1 MQAGIQPGPVLLQLR
16 QISKA
21 FPGVQA
27 LDGVSLELACGEIHG
42 LVGENGAGKSTL
54 IKVLAGVYAL
64 DSGAVRLD
72 GKDLPVLTP
81 ALVHALGVRFIH
93 QELHL
98 VPHFTV
104 AESVYMGQEVQRRW
118 GLDRK
123 SMRARAQKFFHE
135 VLDARINPD
144 ALVRDL
150 GIAERKLVQIARALI
165 DGAARVVVF
174 DEPTAP
180 LPGGESEHVFAAIRS
195 LRDKGVAILYVSH
208 YIEEI
213 TRLCDRVTVFRNGR
227 DVARF
232 DSVNAASADAIVH
245 QMIGR
250 EIGNLFPPHRAVAGA
265 TLLEVNGL
273 ADGAHFSEIDLHVAR
288 GEIVGIAGLLGS
300 GREEFT
306 DTLFGLR
313 RPTQGTVRLDGKL
326 MRLHSPADAVGH
338 GIALVPRD
346 RRHDG
351 VVLDMP
357 LVDNINLAS
366 LQACTTLGLEN
377 RRAANARAAQQTEA
391 LDIRPRSLQT
401 PARLLSGGNQQKVV
415 LARWLASGPRL
426 FLLDEPTLG
435 VDVGA
440 REEIYA
446 LVAGLAGSGVGVIV
460 SSSDLSEL
468 LGICSRIV
476 VLFRGSVVGEYAAAE
491 LDIASLMALTTGSA
505 QVATA

>member
-1 MQAGIQPGPVLLQLR
+1 MTTGTQPGPVLLQLGR
-16 QISKA
+16 ICKA

-27 LDGVSLELACGEIHG
+27 LDGASLVLARGEIHG

-54 IKVLAGVYAL
+54 IKVLAGVYAP
-64 DSGAVRLD
+64 DSGNVQLD
-72 GKDLPVLTP
+72 GQDLPALTP

-98 VPHFTV
+98 VPHFSV
-104 AESVYMGQEVQRRW
+104 AESVYMGQELQALW
-118 GLDRK
+118 GLDRRA
-123 SMRARAQKFFHE
+123 MRKRTRQFFNDVLHAQ
-135 VLDARINPD
+135 INPD

-180 LPGGESEHVFAAIRS
+180 LPGGEAEQVFAAIRG
-195 LRDKGVAILYVSH
+195 LRAQGVAILYVSH

-213 TRLCDRVTVFRNGR
+213 TGLCDRVTVFRNGR

-232 DSVNAASADAIVH
+232 EAVTAASADAIVH

-250 EIGNLFPPHRAVAGA
+250 EIGNLFPVRRAAVGA
-265 TLLEVNGL
+265 PLLQVNGL
-273 ADGAHFSEIDLHVAR
+273 GDGAQFSEIDLQVAR

-313 RPTQGTVRLDGKL
+313 RPTQGTLRLDGKL
-326 MRLHSPADAVGH
+326 LRLQSPADAVAQ

-351 VVLDMP
+351 VVLDMA
-357 LVDNINLAS
+357 VADNINLAS
-366 LQACTTLGLEN
+366 LQQCATLGLLN
-377 RRAANARAAQQTEA
+377 RRRANARAAQQAQA
-391 LDIRPRSLQT
+391 LDIRPRNVQT

-415 LARWLASGPRL
+415 LARWLAAGPRL

-446 LVAGLAGSGVGVIV
+446 LVAGLAESGVGVIV

-468 LGICSRIV
+468 LGLCDRIV
-476 VLFRGSVVGEYAAAE
+476 VLFRGQVVGEYPAAS
-491 LDIASLMALTTGSA
+491 LDIASLMTLTTGSA
-505 QVATA
+505 QAAAA